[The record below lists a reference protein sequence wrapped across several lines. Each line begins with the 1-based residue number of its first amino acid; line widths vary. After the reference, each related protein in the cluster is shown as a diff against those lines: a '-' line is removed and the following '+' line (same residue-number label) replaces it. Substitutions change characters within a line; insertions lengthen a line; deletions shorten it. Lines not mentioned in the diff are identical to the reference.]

1 MLTLNFVDFCDAH
14 NKHISLT
21 RTGGKN
27 SRPKNVGG
35 IPQKR
40 RRCVVWRIETTD
52 DMDDLAVNI
61 MVMAL
66 NICILYSAFADK
78 FVCGLTILK
87 QDRSANRLSPI
98 CENKQKRLPPQKN
111 TFPPQVQQC
120 SGWRLFATLQL
131 VLIGDATKNT
141 LGTEVDFGLNLNV
154 SSTCSNE

>member
-1 MLTLNFVDFCDAH
+1 MHTCNMLTLNFVDFCDAH

-21 RTGGKN
+21 RTWGKN

-111 TFPPQVQQC
+111 TYRSSSAVGEDCLQFYNLC
-120 SGWRLFATLQL
+120 SLEMQPKTPLELKLIL
-131 VLIGDATKNT
+131 VLI
-141 LGTEVDFGLNLNV
+141 
-154 SSTCSNE
+154 